1 MPEPGLNI
9 GLPPLEPKRIP
20 RGGVICKWAWTGCML
35 RVGGG
40 VAKGPGVVI
49 GCFSTC
55 KALITKASRLWYLEM
70 LENKAW
76 QMMC

>member
-1 MPEPGLNI
+1 MLLPEPGLNI
-9 GLPPLEPKRIP
+9 GLPPLDPKRMP
-20 RGGVICKWAWTGCML
+20 RGGVICKGAWTLGCML
-35 RVGGG
+35 RAGGG

-70 LENKAW
+70 LRENKA
-76 QMMC
+76 